1 MSLVTLISKDGSMV
15 QQVTEDHAGRI
26 MKIQKAM
33 RSDFWRY
40 EIREIKVHQ
49 TEGKDVDDRTD
60 KRPRKKKAEQQL
72 S

>member
-1 MSLVTLISKDGSMV
+1 MSLVTLISKDGSMT
-15 QQVTEDHAGRI
+15 QQVTEGHAERI

-40 EIREIKVHQ
+40 EIKEIQHQ

-60 KRPRKKKAEQQL
+60 KRPGKKKAKQQL